1 MSSSPRSGEQT
12 STWGTG
18 ASRKAASCQP
28 IPSPA
33 GHVLDGL
40 VHACPGCPLN
50 QTSVPG
56 AFSRFCLP
64 TPRTWGSVG
73 ASLPGLLPNGMNGTA
88 PSPVPR
94 ASLPVTVYS
103 YLFRA
108 SHGVHAVTAFLWPWP
123 ALSLLYL
130 PTFCCGQHFSS
141 KPRAPCGLGVHA
153 HGLGHTTV
161 LAPLMTACFRARTWP
176 APRAKPGSSCVPPGP
191 LPPMEVA
198 FPALSQAQSEHTGP
212 CRVQEPLLPAAP
224 PPA

>member
-1 MSSSPRSGEQT
+1 MAVYMQVLAVLRTRHQCQEPSAGSASPPLEHGGQ
-12 STWGTG
+12 WG
-18 ASRKAASCQP
+18 
-28 IPSPA
+28 PA
-33 GHVLDGL
+33 RQV
-40 VHACPGCPLN
+40 C
-50 QTSVPG
+50 
-56 AFSRFCLP
+56 F
-64 TPRTWGSVG
+64 RT
-73 ASLPGLLPNGMNGTA
+73 NGTNGTA

-108 SHGVHAVTAFLWPWP
+108 SHGVRAVTAFLWPWP

-161 LAPLMTACFRARTWP
+161 LSPLMTACFRARTWP

-224 PPA
+224 PPAWLGDH